1 MPIELI
7 VKEFEEL
14 KAIEEKL
21 LSNTLEHKQDY
32 WNKVTHFTQIL
43 VKFPNLKTSDYE
55 QYKAELEASIN
66 RVKNFQAERE
76 RKYIALKEQ
85 MHYNKIQV
93 EKELEPL
100 AEKHSQLTGS
110 EHPEFSMEL
119 YNNLVRLQKR
129 VRILRPLDRVDREN
143 FDKKLTELLSS
154 FEEQKKAARES
165 RLSESDSIKDDLFA
179 RIDAQIEA
187 LTASVNEKS
196 QDAYDRFFQ
205 AMEGIKA
212 ELANENLVKKHV
224 DALWKKWKKSKE
236 DAKELLSGV
245 YTANHD
251 VLEQE
256 LEAFAAR
263 LPEIKN
269 PKEAFGQYKAL
280 QKKAIELVMKRRQ
293 KDKIFKRFKTLWTDL
308 QTQFESF
315 QQEAEKQKQYREQI
329 QQKET
334 EKKVQEKSRVADDLR
349 EQLAQHQEAK
359 AKLQKE
365 IKNSDRSTFIRKAQ
379 EVLEVQE
386 NMIAE
391 ITRKLDRL
399 EKDSHK
405 AG

>member
-14 KAIEEKL
+14 KALEEKL

-43 VKFPNLKTSDYE
+43 VKFPNVKTSDYE
-55 QYKAELEASIN
+55 QYKAELEGSIN

-85 MHYNKIQV
+85 MHYNKVLI

-100 AEKHSQLTGS
+100 AEKHALLTGS
-110 EHPEFSMEL
+110 EHPDFSMEL

-129 VRILRPLDRVDREN
+129 VRILRPLDRHDREV
-143 FDKKLTELLSS
+143 FDKKLTELLSA
-154 FEEQKKAARES
+154 FEEQKKAVRES
-165 RLSESDSIKDDLFA
+165 RLNESDVIKNDLIT

-205 AMEGIKA
+205 SMEVIKS
-212 ELANENLVKKHV
+212 ELTNEHLIKKHV

-236 DAKELLSGV
+236 DAKELLSEV
-245 YTANHD
+245 YTTNHD
-251 VLEQE
+251 TLEQE
-256 LEAFAAR
+256 LEAFATR

-293 KDKIFKRFKTLWTDL
+293 KDKLFKRFKALWTDM
-308 QTQFESF
+308 QGQFESY